1 MNLKLLI
8 KKHKSKINILIFLL
22 VIINIAYFIFHK
34 KIDQKKVNYFSDY
47 RLSFYIDK
55 EDILKNFE
63 GGLSISQLNIPFS
76 TQSFLNKD
84 RSQFEYYIKEIRDI
98 LNDEGFLFK
107 SVKIGQSLN
116 TSYKIDL
123 EFQDRQHERNLEVKQ
138 VMIDRLK
145 DILINLENKI
155 FSKEINEI
163 NLEYRFKYLL
173 SSLSFEK
180 RKFRKMEEYLK
191 SQQIPNTSNPQI
203 FSMMQY
209 QLMNDLI
216 TREETLKE
224 LVRIY
229 NKIINNNLYVIVKN
243 QELKKNNF
251 IEDTYKINDLNRLN
265 ILNINIGGL
274 LLGLLLILFNEV
286 RVNFYQNLIGK
297 KKNS

>member
-145 DILINLENKI
+145 DILINLEKW
-155 FSKEINEI
+155 
-163 NLEYRFKYLL
+163 
-173 SSLSFEK
+173 
-180 RKFRKMEEYLK
+180 
-191 SQQIPNTSNPQI
+191 
-203 FSMMQY
+203 
-209 QLMNDLI
+209 
-216 TREETLKE
+216 
-224 LVRIY
+224 
-229 NKIINNNLYVIVKN
+229 KN
-243 QELKKNNF
+243 
-251 IEDTYKINDLNRLN
+251 I
-265 ILNINIGGL
+265 
-274 LLGLLLILFNEV
+274 
-286 RVNFYQNLIGK
+286 
-297 KKNS
+297 